1 MDNFREIITREEEIR
16 DINIIIEEKYEKMTY
31 NIFMNNSN
39 IFNNNINTYRESFIK
54 SLWNNYYVIK
64 TIYNIL
70 FRITIID
77 YRLREKCKCCNHN
90 KETEKTEELITMI
103 NKFFNVIKLLPCE
116 CNYRKMIEENDKENN
131 RFIREDY
138 LNFLQYMKIYN
149 KTINKTINLL
159 IDYYKLDKNKFN
171 KEISI
176 LDEKYCI
183 HEDIRFNNM
192 VNCKKNKNEINKK
205 GIDIGELVNKLYNM
219 NIWIYENYKVNILYY
234 NFQSYTY
241 FLELINKYETE
252 YTKNNKNNNIF
263 IENINRIY
271 KISNEILN
279 IEFNINNKKI
289 IHYVINSNFD
299 NEFII
304 SVLNILFKQIKL
316 RNNIN
321 KEYNDIIVE
330 YIFYAINLNRINI
343 GINILKNYNY
353 NNFKEENELLISLY
367 DNIIENKNIILM
379 DKILFLEIICENRM
393 INNYDFINK
402 IIENYDGDKIM
413 NKFIDNNIFLINDKY
428 NNEVYIKNIIK
439 KTLLYN
445 KPIILGYILKK
456 FRILIELYEIR
467 IIDIYFNYIN
477 KNNEYENINL
487 LKMIIYSKIV
497 KSEINLAEY
506 CINNN
511 LYLSFKLLIS
521 NKIIKPSFIDL
532 INAINNN
539 NFIITYNILI
549 YNPEF
554 INYYYDDK
562 IRLINYLFENNCDDN
577 FIIRILFVLLKK
589 DIIDVNYDD
598 NYNSNIVYEIINSNF
613 DKYDKIK
620 LIKYII
626 ERIDCI
632 KIYNNIPLIMYS
644 IILDEYEICYILLKK
659 MMNDKLVINRNI
671 YLDNNILNYYLED
684 NNNINYVPFIVKYI
698 KDIYEN
704 EKYKKNILYIDSIID
719 NNLLIID
726 EILIIIFNILLVLAS
741 YYIKENNNDENKTQ
755 ISINNNDYSNF
766 TNNNSIKSIKS
777 NKTNKSNSNIFI
789 KIGEKENKNRI
800 KNQLYIEEIDIND
813 INN

>member
-241 FLELINKYETE
+241 FLELINRYETE

-626 ERIDCI
+626 DRIDCI

>member
-103 NKFFNVIKLLPCE
+103 NKFFNIIKLLPCE

-626 ERIDCI
+626 DRIDCI